1 MVKVGTTT
9 KETYKEQICVSKHL
23 LYRKAKILNMYNS
36 TEHLMF
42 KSTVKI
48 VWRPASPSVGHF
60 RLNSKWGFI
69 HALFVQNK
77 AQIQQILGNLKHR
90 RETFREFWAQR
101 WFWWFHVVSFQI
113 LWNAPRCECMITAMY
128 RWVTLVTLVKRMKN
142 TSLSPSAGW
151 RHLPDKTSVFFPPFS
166 SLI

>member
-1 MVKVGTTT
+1 MVKVETIT

-23 LYRKAKILNMYNS
+23 LYRKAKILNMYNC
-36 TEHLMF
+36 TEHLMWMIF

-60 RLNSKWGFI
+60 RLNSEWGFI

-101 WFWWFHVVSFQI
+101 RFWWFHVVSFQI

-128 RWVTLVTLVKRMKN
+128 GWVRKSQKN
-142 TSLSPSAGW
+142 EKHISPSAGW
-151 RHLPDKTSVFFPPFS
+151 RHLPDKTSVFPP
-166 SLI
+166 LGL